1 MFLFKELNDETGNPI
16 WKNRVES
23 WKDKK
28 NVKKATKKAEMA
40 QIPVEQQMEEKEYGH
55 RVLSEI
61 DFFSF
66 R

>member
-16 WKNRVES
+16 WKNRVDS

-40 QIPVEQQMEEKEYGH
+40 QIPVEQQMEEKE
-55 RVLSEI
+55 
-61 DFFSF
+61 
-66 R
+66 